1 MSKVQVWC
9 QKRYSQTNF
18 TEDFRNGPL
27 SPEIRTGAVLCTV
40 RMNEMPRFYV
50 AKLLLHHYTVSMKS
64 LTIISGQM
72 HLLHQFKSD
81 FAHLLALG
89 NLVIELPNAK
99 K

>member
-1 MSKVQVWC
+1 MYTE
-9 QKRYSQTNF
+9 RQTQ
-18 TEDFRNGPL
+18 TRVIL
-27 SPEIRTGAVLCTV
+27 KTA
-40 RMNEMPRFYV
+40 
-50 AKLLLHHYTVSMKS
+50 ATVSMKY

>member
-1 MSKVQVWC
+1 MLLKSDINLKKINYIGLKSC
-9 QKRYSQTNF
+9 SNMFYMHGTCLHKIS
-18 TEDFRNGPL
+18 G
-27 SPEIRTGAVLCTV
+27 TV
-40 RMNEMPRFYV
+40 C
-50 AKLLLHHYTVSMKS
+50 MKY

>member
-1 MSKVQVWC
+1 MYFFTLHGFNILLKVGTIVFL
-9 QKRYSQTNF
+9 R
-18 TEDFRNGPL
+18 
-27 SPEIRTGAVLCTV
+27 
-40 RMNEMPRFYV
+40 
-50 AKLLLHHYTVSMKS
+50 TVSMKY

-81 FAHLLALG
+81 FAHLLALD